1 MRILIASSPGL
12 GHFFPLVPLAWTART
27 AGHDVLVA
35 TTGPAQ
41 QAASSAG
48 LNVVDAAR
56 DADIAMIFRGY
67 MAGVEDRLADD
78 PMHVTVD
85 LFAQISDAMAAGTV
99 AAARSWCPDI
109 VIHSPLQGAGLLAAA
124 AVGVPAVHHG
134 LGFGYSAADMQR
146 LQSGMR
152 EANGYGALA
161 MARPDAVVDVCPPSM
176 RAVGSLPGQ
185 PMRFIPYG
193 GSGVLPDWLS
203 ELPRRPRVCL
213 TLGSVLPRVMGIQG
227 IRAAIDAVAGLP
239 VDAVLALGS
248 VPADSLG
255 ALPGNVTPVSWVP
268 MDVLL
273 PTCAA
278 VVHHGGSGTCFN
290 ALVAGIPQLVMP
302 RAGDQFLTA
311 AAVGRRGVGIVVPHA
326 SDDPDGVASL
336 IRELLD
342 SHPIGA
348 AVKEVSAEIAAM
360 PPPLTL
366 AGWLSS
372 LASQRS

>member
-12 GHFFPLVPLAWTART
+12 GHFLPLVPLAWAART

-35 TTGPAQ
+35 TTGPALR
-41 QAASSAG
+41 AASGAG
-48 LNVVDAAR
+48 LNVVDTAR
-56 DADIAMIFRGY
+56 GTDIAMIFRGY
-67 MAGVEDRLADD
+67 MAGIEDHLADD
-78 PMHVTVD
+78 PMHITVD

-99 AAARSWCPDI
+99 KAARSWRPDI

-152 EANGYGALA
+152 EANDRYGALA
-161 MARPDAVVDVCPPSM
+161 MARPDAVVDVCPLSM
-176 RAVGSLPGQ
+176 RAVGSLPGR
-185 PMRFIPYG
+185 PMRFVPYG
-193 GSGVLPDWLS
+193 GGGVLPDWLS
-203 ELPRRPRVCL
+203 ELPQRPRVCL

-227 IRAAIDAVAGLP
+227 IRAAIDAVADLP

-248 VPADSLG
+248 IPADSLG
-255 ALPGNVTPVSWVP
+255 ALPGNVTPVGWVP
-268 MDVLL
+268 MDALL
-273 PTCAA
+273 LTCAA

-290 ALVAGIPQLVMP
+290 ALVAGLPQLVIP
-302 RAGDQFLTA
+302 QAGDQFLTA
-311 AAVGRRGVGIVVPHA
+311 AAVGGRGVGIVAPRA
-326 SDDPDGVASL
+326 STDPDGVASL

-342 SHPIGA
+342 SHAIRT
-348 AVKEVSAEIAAM
+348 AVKEVSAEIAVM

-366 AGWLSS
+366 VGWLSG
-372 LASQRS
+372 LVSQ